1 MRSGKRTGRASEA
14 DAAKDRQRGP
24 RDERGV
30 LADQILKAAR
40 ASFASRG
47 YGATSL
53 RSVAHDAG
61 VDPALV
67 SYYFE
72 SKAGLLDAVLVLPD
86 GFLEGIT
93 AAASAPLRK
102 RGAALVQ
109 ASLSMWDDPQSAEI
123 LRAIIL
129 TANHEQVAMDRI
141 REVFAVHILRAVSDN
156 LSDDERSLRAG
167 LVASQIVGLAITRYV
182 WKIGSIATIPS
193 SQVVDLI
200 GPAVQRYLVRP

>member
-1 MRSGKRTGRASEA
+1 RNCQWAAAAGIETAACPRVFQHLLKLVSLYDEIMRSGKRTGRASEA

-93 AAASAPLRK
+93 AAA
-102 RGAALVQ
+102 
-109 ASLSMWDDPQSAEI
+109 
-123 LRAIIL
+123 
-129 TANHEQVAMDRI
+129 
-141 REVFAVHILRAVSDN
+141 
-156 LSDDERSLRAG
+156 
-167 LVASQIVGLAITRYV
+167 
-182 WKIGSIATIPS
+182 
-193 SQVVDLI
+193 
-200 GPAVQRYLVRP
+200 

>member
-109 ASLSMWDDPQSAEI
+109 ASLS
-123 LRAIIL
+123 
-129 TANHEQVAMDRI
+129 
-141 REVFAVHILRAVSDN
+141 
-156 LSDDERSLRAG
+156 
-167 LVASQIVGLAITRYV
+167 
-182 WKIGSIATIPS
+182 
-193 SQVVDLI
+193 
-200 GPAVQRYLVRP
+200 